1 MTGLLLCVIPRLL
14 IPPVVVAD
22 AAPSSSMPLGV
33 VVVD

>member
-1 MTGLLLCVIPRLL
+1 MTGLLLCVLPRLL
-14 IPPVVVAD
+14 ILPVVVAD